1 MPIQKSVQMG
11 FPNEMQIHWMF
22 FGTFF
27 KVDCLDSGHCS
38 GIMLAFVITNKGV
51 ILLQFVEMHHHF
63 SINFL
68 AVDETF
74 GTNLDIIT
82 HESHFKGG
90 VHWNNKKKRRKKN
103 STWLHIGKVLAY
115 LSIWKNTKISTKD
128 TSSGF
133 PSKWK

>member
-1 MPIQKSVQMG
+1 
-11 FPNEMQIHWMF
+11 
-22 FGTFF
+22 
-27 KVDCLDSGHCS
+27 
-38 GIMLAFVITNKGV
+38 MLAFVITNKGV

-90 VHWNNKKKRRKKN
+90 VHRNKKKINILEK
-103 STWLHIGKVLAY
+103 SATILIHV
-115 LSIWKNTKISTKD
+115 KNTKISTED
-128 TSSGF
+128 TSSVF
-133 PSKWK
+133 PRK